1 MKKVTKL
8 IFIVLFLIM
17 YTPSYVNAEEFI
29 ADDGII
35 ESQVTDISAMPGDI
49 LPMSSTEASTQSKV
63 NFNNTDNYGDFFLM
77 SKVLSVLTKG
87 RKSLHLLR
95 LLLKRMSL

>member
-1 MKKVTKL
+1 
-8 IFIVLFLIM
+8 M

-35 ESQVTDISAMPGDI
+35 ELQATDISAMPGDI
-49 LPMSSTEASTQSKV
+49 LPMPSTEASTQSKV

-77 SKVLSVLTKG
+77 SKVLLVLTKG